1 MRFPLSRPI
10 HWLVPFMAIA
20 SVQAQELESPSLKE
34 VVITGT
40 RTERDIDEVPVRTEV
55 VTREEIERTHAG
67 TLKQALA
74 DDTFA
79 IIDCPVD
86 YAENTTLTARLEAMR
101 SPR

>member
-67 TLKQALA
+67 TLKQAL
-74 DDTFA
+74 
-79 IIDCPVD
+79 
-86 YAENTTLTARLEAMR
+86 ENVPGLQLREVLG
-101 SPR
+101 